1 MGSPSKLM
9 EVLKI
14 NELLKVKVCLHLK
27 GLGNLKTANMFQTRQ
42 VS

>member
-1 MGSPSKLM
+1 M

-14 NELLKVKVCLHLK
+14 NGLLKVKVCLHLK
-27 GLGNLKTANMFQTRQ
+27 GLRNLEIANVSQTRQ